1 MKKDYSVDEMKKI
14 MGQDMEVPKS
24 VDEGMKKAYE
34 QLGIQTTR
42 RHNRK
47 YKLWTG
53 LAAAAV
59 LTAGLS
65 ITVFAVTKYLN
76 VTRSEEGDTLQYQIE
91 VDTKQKE
98 AHQIKVEPTYMPDGY
113 EYQEEGPYGGKWHN
127 KETNSG
133 ISIIPYNA
141 AELYKMSRVDED
153 SFRKFRKE
161 SRVKTSDTENTKLD
175 LFLMDSEYVDSEKT
189 EKMLYLFNEEEGY
202 GIYIHNTSDLPQEE
216 IEKVAEGLKVTVL
229 DETVPYP
236 SEEEIQAEIEEKKW
250 LEEMEA
256 QAGNTIP
263 AEGVRSIGEEIK
275 NPFRDENSTEF
286 EDIRFTVKDI
296 KIQDTLPV
304 DQFPRENYAQYEDEV
319 ALWVNEDTSL
329 KPHERY
335 VLDAGEWGT
344 TDAMANKEAETVN
357 SKYVVVKMQ
366 AENCS
371 DFQTEWNASGG
382 ISIAPDLA
390 YMKTNEDGSLS
401 YLGVVMNNLY
411 ACALCVG
418 LGAVPFLFLTAW
430 AVLSNSM
437 VIGAVLGYGSAS
449 GVVPAFRAIV
459 LGLLPHGIFELPAVF
474 LSMAMGLYLCRTLSL
489 KILGRA
495 KEERILPLLNNLAK
509 AFVLV
514 VIPLIVAAAVVE
526 CCITPQ
532 LLEGAVG

>member
-65 ITVFAVTKYLN
+65 ITAFAVTKYLN
-76 VTRSEEGDTLQYQIE
+76 VTRSEEGETLQYQIE

-127 KETNSG
+127 KETNSVV
-133 ISIIPYNA
+133 SIIPYNA
-141 AELYKMSRVDED
+141 AELYKMSRVDGD

-161 SRVKTSDTENTKLD
+161 SRVKTSDTENTKRD
-175 LFLMDSEYVDSEKT
+175 LFLIDSEYVDSDKT

-236 SEEEIQAEIEEKKW
+236 SEEEIQAEIEEKKQS
-250 LEEMEA
+250 EEKI
-256 QAGNTIP
+256 QAIAESIVP
-263 AEGVRSIGEEIK
+263 AENVCSVGEEIK
-275 NPFRDENSTEF
+275 NPFRDEESPES

-304 DQFPRENYAQYEDEV
+304 DQFPRENYAQYEEEV

-335 VLDAGEWGT
+335 VFDAGEEITTGT
-344 TDAMANKEAETVN
+344 MANKETETVN

-401 YLGVVMNNLY
+401 RADYQLVRANENYGLQWEAGNGASFPIYFDKIYYTEGVQRMKDAFFRPLAAGETLEYTLVYVADEDQLDSLYLNIY
-411 ACALCVG
+411 
-418 LGAVPFLFLTAW
+418 P
-430 AVLSNSM
+430 
-437 VIGAVLGYGSAS
+437 GYGS
-449 GVVPAFRAIV
+449 
-459 LGLLPHGIFELPAVF
+459 
-474 LSMAMGLYLCRTLSL
+474 T
-489 KILGRA
+489 
-495 KEERILPLLNNLAK
+495 EEA
-509 AFVLV
+509 AD
-514 VIPLIVAAAVVE
+514 IPYVKVK
-526 CCITPQ
+526 
-532 LLEGAVG
+532 

>member
-14 MGQDMEVPKS
+14 MGKDMEVPKS

-65 ITVFAVTKYLN
+65 ITAFAVTKYLN

-98 AHQIKVEPTYMPDGY
+98 AHQIKVEPTYIPDGY

-236 SEEEIQAEIEEKKW
+236 SEEEIQTEIEEKKW

-401 YLGVVMNNLY
+401 RADYQLVGANENYNLQWTAGNGASFPIYFDKIYYTEGVQRMKDAFFRPLAAGETLEYTLVYVADEDQLDSLYLDIY
-411 ACALCVG
+411 
-418 LGAVPFLFLTAW
+418 P
-430 AVLSNSM
+430 
-437 VIGAVLGYGSAS
+437 GYGN
-449 GVVPAFRAIV
+449 
-459 LGLLPHGIFELPAVF
+459 
-474 LSMAMGLYLCRTLSL
+474 T
-489 KILGRA
+489 
-495 KEERILPLLNNLAK
+495 EEG
-509 AFVLV
+509 
-514 VIPLIVAAAVVE
+514 VAAPYVKVK
-526 CCITPQ
+526 
-532 LLEGAVG
+532 

>member
-14 MGQDMEVPKS
+14 MGKDMDIPEC
-24 VDEGMKKAYE
+24 VDEGMKHAYE
-34 QLGIQTTR
+34 QLGIRTTR
-42 RHNRK
+42 RHTRK

-65 ITVFAVTKYLN
+65 ITAVAVTKYLN
-76 VTRSEEGDTLQYQIE
+76 VTRSEVGDTLQYQIE

-113 EYQEEGPYGGKWHN
+113 EYQEEGPYGGKWRN
-127 KETNSG
+127 EEADSG
-133 ISIIPYNA
+133 ISILPYNA
-141 AELYKMSRVDED
+141 AELYRMSRVDD
-153 SFRKFRKE
+153 SLQKFRKD
-161 SRVKTSDTENTKLD
+161 SRVKTADTEHTKLD
-175 LFLMDSEYVDSEKT
+175 LFLTDSEYVDSEKT
-189 EKMLYLFNEEEGY
+189 NKSLYLFNEEEGY
-202 GIYIHNTSDLPQEE
+202 GIHIQSTSDLPKEE

-236 SEEEIQAEIEEKKW
+236 SEEEIQAEIEKKEW
-250 LEEMEA
+250 LKEMEA
-256 QAGNTIP
+256 QSGNLIP
-263 AEGVRSIGEEIK
+263 AESVRVVGEEIR
-275 NPFRDENSTEF
+275 NPFHEEDSTES

-344 TDAMANKEAETVN
+344 TDAIANKEAETVN

-401 YLGVVMNNLY
+401 RADYQLVEANENYSLQWRAGNGASFPIYFDKIYYTEGVQRMKDAFFRPLAAGETLEYTLVYVADEDQLDSLYLDIY
-411 ACALCVG
+411 
-418 LGAVPFLFLTAW
+418 P
-430 AVLSNSM
+430 
-437 VIGAVLGYGSAS
+437 GYGN
-449 GVVPAFRAIV
+449 
-459 LGLLPHGIFELPAVF
+459 
-474 LSMAMGLYLCRTLSL
+474 T
-489 KILGRA
+489 
-495 KEERILPLLNNLAK
+495 EEG
-509 AFVLV
+509 
-514 VIPLIVAAAVVE
+514 AAAPYVKVK
-526 CCITPQ
+526 
-532 LLEGAVG
+532 